1 MGIRKKMFLPMVT
14 AFLVLGGI
22 SLAIM
27 WYRLDGLEQNFIAQI
42 VSNKTREVENA
53 IDTASRMTL
62 EQAALFAR
70 LPVVAAAY
78 ETALSGDIG
87 DEKDPMSQKAREQ
100 LREALTPF
108 VKSFAQVMD
117 GRKFQLH
124 YHLPN
129 GRSLVR
135 LWRDRQVTRD
145 GKGVDISDD
154 ISSFRPTVME
164 VNRTGKPLMG
174 IELGEGGFV
183 FRGIAPVVSPDG
195 KHLGSVEVL
204 SQFSPIL
211 AKVAG
216 EGQDMA
222 LYMNAEFLK
231 ITGALRD
238 PAKNPVLDGRFVQI
252 AGAKGKELT
261 DWITADF
268 LEKAKSGT
276 VMEREGN
283 RAVAGIPIND
293 YKGAQTGIL
302 VFSFSTKAESA
313 AIRTVLFVFLA
324 LLLVLLAASSGTV
337 HLVFVKSM
345 ARPIEAMVVKIR
357 DITEDRADLTDRLDE
372 SRKDEM
378 GELAAWFNKL
388 ISKLSEIMC
397 LSDAV
402 LNAMPD
408 PLFVS
413 DEKNRVI
420 FANMAMA
427 EMAGKTPAEL
437 KGTFC
442 GDVFKT
448 PVCGTPGCPVR
459 CAVEGRAFDPDTYVE
474 STRNGERMVIR
485 PMVKAMRD
493 CNGTNIGYLEL
504 AQDVTPIVRKEEEL
518 SANLSRIEGINAE
531 LGAVATSVAGSLSEL
546 SHQSEEVRQG
556 AETQRQRMSEVV
568 TAMDQMSSAVLEVA
582 KNAGKAAE
590 LAGQARDRAVRGV
603 DVVGQAVAAIGEVR
617 GLTLSLRDGMEGLGR
632 RAVDV
637 GQIMNVISDIA
648 DQTNLLALNAAIE
661 AARAGEAG
669 RGFAVVADEVRKLA
683 EKTMNATGEVGRV
696 VAAIQDETKKS
707 ADLTQKAATAV
718 ERATE
723 LSNDSG
729 RVLDE
734 ISGLV
739 GESSDQV
746 QAIATAAEEQ
756 SAASEEINKAIS
768 DVDRISS
775 ETAEGMTHS
784 AQAIAGLTEMAG
796 KLGRIASTA

>member
-78 ETALSGDIG
+78 ETAHSGDIR
-87 DEKDPMSQKAREQ
+87 DEKDPMAQKAREQ

-108 VKSFAQVMD
+108 VKSFSQVMD

-135 LWRDRQVTRD
+135 LWRDKQVTRD

-183 FRGIAPVVSPDG
+183 FRGIAPVMSPEG

-204 SQFSPIL
+204 SEFSPIL

-261 DWITADF
+261 NWITAGF

-276 VMEREGN
+276 VMEREGD
-283 RAVAGIPIND
+283 RAMAGIPIND

-313 AIRTVLFVFLA
+313 AIRTVLFVFLG
-324 LLLVLLAASSGTV
+324 LLFVLLAASSGTV
-337 HLVFVKSM
+337 HLVFVKSV
-345 ARPIEAMVVKIR
+345 ARPIEAMVAKIR

-378 GELAAWFNKL
+378 GDLAAWFNKL

-427 EMAGKTPAEL
+427 EMAGKTAAEL

-448 PVCGTPGCPVR
+448 QICGTPDCPVR

-531 LGAVATSVAGSLSEL
+531 LSAVATSVAGSLSEL
-546 SHQSEEVRQG
+546 SHQSEDVRQG
-556 AETQRQRMSEVV
+556 AEIQRQRMSEVV
-568 TAMDQMSSAVLEVA
+568 TAMDQMSSAVLDVA

-590 LAGQARDRAVRGV
+590 LAGQAKDRAVRGV
-603 DVVGQAVAAIGEVR
+603 DVVGQAVTAIDEVR

-632 RAVDV
+632 RAMDV

-696 VAAIQDETKKS
+696 VSAIQDETKKS
-707 ADLTQKAATAV
+707 MNLTQKAATAV

-734 ISGLV
+734 ISELV

-746 QAIATAAEEQ
+746 QGIATAAEEQ
-756 SAASEEINKAIS
+756 SSASEEINKAIG

-796 KLGRIASTA
+796 KLGRIASTV

>member
-1 MGIRKKMFLPMVT
+1 MGIRRKMFLPIAA
-14 AFLVLGGI
+14 AFVLLGGA

-27 WYRLDGLEQNFIAQI
+27 YFRLDGLERNFISQI
-42 VSNKTREVENA
+42 VANKTREVENA

-70 LPVVAAAY
+70 LPVVEAAY
-78 ETALSGDIG
+78 GTALSGDIH
-87 DEKDPMSQKAREQ
+87 DEKDPMAQKAREE
-100 LREALTPF
+100 LRQALTPF
-108 VKSFAQVMD
+108 VKGFAQVMD

-124 YHLPN
+124 YHLAN

-135 LWRDRQVTRD
+135 LWRDKQVTRD
-145 GKGVDISDD
+145 GKGLDISDD
-154 ISSFRPTVME
+154 LSAFRPTVME

-183 FRGIAPVVSPDG
+183 FRGIAPVASRDG

-204 SQFSPIL
+204 SEFSPLL

-238 PAKNPVLDGRFVQI
+238 PAKNPVLDGRFVQVS
-252 AGAKGKELT
+252 GPRGKELSA
-261 DWITADF
+261 WITADF
-268 LEKAKSGT
+268 LEKAKNGT

-283 RAVAGIPIND
+283 RAMAGIPIND
-293 YKGAQTGIL
+293 YKGQQTGIL
-302 VFSFSTKAESA
+302 VFSFSTTAETS
-313 AIRTVLFVFLA
+313 AIRTVLFVFMG
-324 LLLVLLAASSGTV
+324 LLLVLLAASSGAV
-337 HLVFVKSM
+337 HLVFVKSV
-345 ARPIEAMVVKIR
+345 ARPIEVMIAKIR

-372 SRKDEM
+372 SRPDEM
-378 GELAAWFNKL
+378 GQLAAWFNRL
-388 ISKLSEIMC
+388 TSKLSEIMC

-413 DEKNRVI
+413 DEKNRII
-420 FANMAMA
+420 FANLAMA
-427 EMAGKTPAEL
+427 EMAGKTASEL
-437 KGTFC
+437 KGAFC

-448 PVCGTPGCPVR
+448 KVCGTPDCPIR
-459 CAVEGRAFDPDTYVE
+459 CAVEGRPFDPHTYVE

-485 PMVKAMRD
+485 PLVQAMRD
-493 CNGTNIGYLEL
+493 CHGNNRGYLEL

-518 SANLSRIEGINAE
+518 AGNLSRIEGINAE
-531 LGAVATSVAGSLSEL
+531 LTDVAATVAGSLSEL

-582 KNAGKAAE
+582 KNAGMAAQ
-590 LAGQARDRAVRGV
+590 LAGQARERAARGV
-603 DVVGQAVAAIGEVR
+603 DVVGQAVTAIGEVR

-683 EKTMNATGEVGRV
+683 EKTMNATGEVARV
-696 VAAIQDETKKS
+696 VAAIQEETRKS
-707 ADLTQKAATAV
+707 ADLTQKAAASV

-739 GESSDQV
+739 GDSSDQV
-746 QAIATAAEEQ
+746 QAIATAAEQQ
-756 SAASEEINKAIS
+756 SAASDEINKAIG

-775 ETAEGMTHS
+775 ETAQGMDHS
-784 AQAIAGLTEMAG
+784 AQAISGLTEMAG
-796 KLGRIASTA
+796 HLRRIASSV

>member
-1 MGIRKKMFLPMVT
+1 ML
-14 AFLVLGGI
+14 LGGA

-27 WYRLDGLEQNFIAQI
+27 YFRLDGLESNFIAQI
-42 VSNKTREVENA
+42 VANKAGEVKNA

-78 ETALSGDIG
+78 ETALSGDMH
-87 DEKDPMSQKAREQ
+87 DEKDPMAQKAREE
-100 LREALTPF
+100 LRQALNPF
-108 VKSFAQVMD
+108 VKGFAQVMD

-135 LWRDRQVTRD
+135 VWRDKQVTRD
-145 GKGVDISDD
+145 GKGVDVSDD
-154 ISSFRPTVME
+154 ISSYRPTVME
-164 VNRTGKPLMG
+164 VNRTGRPLMG

-183 FRGIAPVVSPDG
+183 FRGIAPVLSPDG

-204 SQFSPIL
+204 SEFSPIL

-238 PAKNPVLDGRFVQI
+238 PARNPVLDGRFVQVT
-252 AGAKGKELT
+252 GARGKELS
-261 DWITADF
+261 DWITAGF
-268 LEKAKSGT
+268 LEKAKTGT
-276 VMEREGN
+276 VVEREGDK
-283 RAVAGIPIND
+283 AVAAMPIND
-293 YKGAQTGIL
+293 YKGQQTGIL
-302 VFSFSTKAESA
+302 VFSFSTKAETSA
-313 AIRTVLFVFLA
+313 VRTVLFVFMG
-324 LLLVLLAASSGTV
+324 LLLVLLAASSGAV
-337 HLVFVKSM
+337 HLVFVQSV
-345 ARPIEAMVVKIR
+345 ARPIEAMVAKIR
-357 DITEDRADLTDRLDE
+357 DITEDRANLTDRLDE
-372 SRKDEM
+372 SRRDEV
-378 GELAAWFNKL
+378 GQLAAWFNKL
-388 ISKLSEIMC
+388 IAKLSEIMC

-413 DEKNRVI
+413 DANNRII
-420 FANMAMA
+420 FANQAMA
-427 EMAGKTPAEL
+427 DMAGKTASEL

-442 GDVFKT
+442 GDVFRT
-448 PVCGTPGCPVR
+448 TVCGTPDCPVR
-459 CAVEGRAFDPDTYVE
+459 CAVEGRRFDPGTYVE

-485 PMVKAMRD
+485 PLVQAMRD
-493 CNGTNIGYLEL
+493 CHGNSLGYLEL
-504 AQDVTPIVRKEEEL
+504 AQDVTPLVRKEEEL
-518 SANLSRIEGINAE
+518 AGNLSRIEGINAE
-531 LGAVATSVAGSLSEL
+531 LTTVATSVAGSLADL

-556 AETQRQRMSEVV
+556 AEVQRQRMSEVV
-568 TAMDQMSSAVLEVA
+568 TAMEQMNAAVLEVA
-582 KNAGKAAE
+582 KNAGQAAE
-590 LAGQARDRAVRGV
+590 LAGQARERAARGV

-683 EKTMNATGEVGRV
+683 EKTMSATGEVGRV

-707 ADLTQKAATAV
+707 MDLTRKAATAV

-723 LSNDSG
+723 LSGDSG

-739 GESSDQV
+739 GDSSEQV

-756 SAASEEINKAIS
+756 SAAGDQINRAVG

-775 ETAEGMTHS
+775 ETAEGMTH
-784 AQAIAGLTEMAG
+784 AVQAISGLSEMAG
-796 KLGRIASTA
+796 HLRRIASSA